1 MREISPSA
9 QYCLFS
15 FDAMFTALAAFPEER
30 VVIQKERASGSYR
43 LSAYFLAKT
52 TSDMPVRI
60 LLPLSYMVISYWM
73 ANVDSRFKIFVGSVG
88 CSLLSVVAGEAI
100 GLCLGAT
107 IYDLQRAITVMT
119 VGALFLMLVG
129 GFFAEN
135 PPDWIDWAK
144 FLSPFKY
151 SFDSSL
157 QLIFSRDVPCDG
169 SGSLE
174 SLCGGRNTLS
184 RRCSG
189 IHWHPGKPW
198 FQHWSL
204 AGDLLRSSSDR
215 IHGIAPTQG
224 RRKIIRQ
231 LITS

>member
-1 MREISPSA
+1 
-9 QYCLFS
+9 
-15 FDAMFTALAAFPEER
+15 MFTALAAFPEER

-88 CSLLSVVAGEAI
+88 YSLLSVVAGEAI

-174 SLCGGRNTLS
+174 SLCGGRNTGYASAEDVQEFIGIQGSLGFNIGLLLVICFVPRVIAYMAL
-184 RRCSG
+184 RRHKEG
-189 IHWHPGKPW
+189 E
-198 FQHWSL
+198 
-204 AGDLLRSSSDR
+204 R
-215 IHGIAPTQG
+215 
-224 RRKIIRQ
+224 
-231 LITS
+231 